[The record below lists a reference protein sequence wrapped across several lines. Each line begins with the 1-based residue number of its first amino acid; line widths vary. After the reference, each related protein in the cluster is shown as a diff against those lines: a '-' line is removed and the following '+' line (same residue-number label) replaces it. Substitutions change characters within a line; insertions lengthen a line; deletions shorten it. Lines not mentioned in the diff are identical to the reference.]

1 MKFDFKTI
9 FVPSKGVDLVF
20 NLNSP
25 APGSRSSII
34 FDADYSSHTV
44 TIAQPVV
51 PVLSTTQFDTLHLTT
66 IISDRHQKRRLG
78 TACRPDRFIDRY
90 SLAGK
95 GVSKALVLQC
105 EPRVFETNIRS
116 AFRLPL
122 GSRHVVRAKLLF
134 QQTEYY
140 TAADFKIRDISF
152 AGIGLLIPKTTKSEN
167 NQLAGLQRNDILPMG
182 MVLLDTDK
190 NDPVGAFSV
199 KTVVRRIN
207 SDYSETHILAG
218 LKIIQISRDHEMLLN
233 KFIHDAQ
240 IAEIKRLGALR

>member
-9 FVPSKGVDLVF
+9 FVPSTGVDLVF

-25 APGSRSSII
+25 APGSRQSII
-34 FDADYSSHTV
+34 FDADYKIHTV
-44 TIAQPVV
+44 TIAQPFV
-51 PVLSTTQFDTLHLTT
+51 PVSSTTRFDTLHVTT
-66 IISDRHQKRRLG
+66 IVLDKQQHRRVG
-78 TACRPDRFIDRY
+78 TACRPARFIDRY

-105 EPRVFETNIRS
+105 EPPVFEINIRS

-122 GSRHVVRAKLLF
+122 GSRHLVRAKLVF
-134 QQTEYY
+134 QETQYY

-152 AGIGLLIPKTTKSEN
+152 AGMGLMIPKKVK
-167 NQLAGLQRNDILPMG
+167 AGTNPLSKLKRNDILPMG

-190 NDPVGAFSV
+190 KDPVGAFSV

-207 SDYSETHILAG
+207 TDYSETHILAG
-218 LKIIQISRDHEMLLN
+218 LKTIQISPDQEMVLN
-233 KFIHDAQ
+233 KFIHEAQ
-240 IAEIKRLGALR
+240 IAEINRLSALR